1 MQYNKA
7 FSTPEKY
14 DEAFPLFLSLTV
26 ASVDI
31 DNADFLGFSPRHQGR
46 GLKAAGLEE
55 LVICFLTRMFYQAPC
70 PCATWWLDESFI
82 LATSQELRVSVSDL
96 DNSLIKLYLPAVSN
110 VTWALPSFHVQ
121 TASPSIPVYYRVCN

>member
-26 ASVDI
+26 AYVDI
-31 DNADFLGFSPRHQGR
+31 DNADFLGFPPRRQGR
-46 GLKAAGLEE
+46 LKAAGLEE
-55 LVICFLTRMFYQAPC
+55 LVICFLTCMFYQAPR

-82 LATSQELRVSVSDL
+82 LSTSQELRVSVSDL